1 MLAVG
6 GNTFTEIGGVM
17 VMVAALD
24 LLRSAAEVAVS
35 VTVNGVAA
43 ADGAVYVM
51 GVPERLEDVERL
63 PQVVVPGQVRPVEES
78 DQFTPALFNSFVT
91 IAVNG
96 TPVGLLAAIF
106 AVPGATLTEMAG
118 VTVMV
123 AELDLVESVTDVA
136 VSLIV
141 RVDAA
146 DGGAVYVM
154 GVPEALEDAERLPQV
169 VVPLQL
175 RPVEASV
182 HFTPALPE
190 SLLTVAVNG
199 MPVEVLASM
208 VCV

>member
-1 MLAVG
+1 VTGVPEALDAAERVPQIVALQGPPTVDSVQFTPPLFASLVTVAVNGVPVVLPTAMLAVG

-35 VTVNGVAA
+35 VTVNAVAA
-43 ADGAVYVM
+43 DDGAVYVI

-78 DQFTPALFNSFVT
+78 DQFTPALFNSSVT
-91 IAVNG
+91 VAVNA

-118 VTVMV
+118 VTVIV
-123 AELDLVESVTDVA
+123 AELDLVESVTEVA

-146 DGGAVYVM
+146 DGGAV
-154 GVPEALEDAERLPQV
+154 
-169 VVPLQL
+169 
-175 RPVEASV
+175 
-182 HFTPALPE
+182 
-190 SLLTVAVNG
+190 
-199 MPVEVLASM
+199 
-208 VCV
+208 